1 MVCSLFTFL
10 VVQLT
15 IYIYSGEEKP
25 SCLNCQGQNEPCDY
39 SLRLNW
45 GGRTRRRS
53 SVDSPGSQSGSLSFS
68 FSLSP
73 LGLPQECSTVP
84 APRFKPTGLEENT
97 AQDVPARALL
107 WEAGHA
113 GEISI
118 GRTYPSRLHDIQDS
132 ATAPD
137 QSLNPPTCT
146 TDRAPVDM
154 DLSREDAPDN
164 PVPNSFGDPH
174 YHAPL
179 NTGSSIS
186 ALLNFNLPSGPDS
199 QPISFIRPSMDVPE
213 YPLNQ
218 SSGLPDYQNISGS
231 PPVDMGPTGASDS
244 PSDSHGTLSP
254 RSLDTS
260 LFTSSTPGD
269 QKESPDM
276 FLPGP
281 FDGHPGAG
289 PDRVKHARSDSFC
302 ARLGNSRVTFDE
314 YRSLTNSEKW
324 HAYLTSVTD
333 HYGMDCGRPDTD
345 LGNNDD
351 HSAIDIND
359 ALGTVQSQTTS
370 KVSSPE
376 TIQTE
381 DGHDSASGCK
391 YDYYASHVA
400 INIPRYLSPLPP
412 SLVNVPINLM
422 YFHHFLNHTARVL
435 VTHDCGD
442 NPFSSVLPSS
452 KHCFLYRVRIT
463 IC

>member
-1 MVCSLFTFL
+1 MVCVPFAFL
-10 VVQLT
+10 VTQLN
-15 IYIYSGEEKP
+15 IYTCSGEEKP

-53 SVDSPGSQSGSLSFS
+53 SVDSPGSQSGSLSFL
-68 FSLSP
+68 FPLSP
-73 LGLPQECSTVP
+73 LALSQEYSTDPV
-84 APRFKPTGLEENT
+84 PRFKPSGLEENT
-97 AQDVPARALL
+97 AQDVPARMLL

-132 ATAPD
+132 ATVPD

-154 DLSREDAPDN
+154 DLSREDVPDN
-164 PVPNSFGDPH
+164 PVPNSFGGPH
-174 YHAPL
+174 YHSSL
-179 NTGSSIS
+179 NTDSSIS
-186 ALLNFNLPSGPDS
+186 ALLNFNLPTGPVS
-199 QPISFIRPSMDVPE
+199 QPISFIRPSIDVTG
-213 YPLNQ
+213 YTVNQ
-218 SSGLPDYQNISGS
+218 SSGLPDYQNLSGS
-231 PPVDMGPTGASDS
+231 SPVNMGPIGTSSGS

-254 RSLDTS
+254 HSLDTS
-260 LFTSSTPGD
+260 PFTSSTSGD

-281 FDGHPGAG
+281 IDGQPGAA
-289 PDRVKHARSDSFC
+289 PDKAKHARSGSFC

-314 YRSLTNSEKW
+314 CRGPTNSEKW
-324 HAYLTSVTD
+324 RAYLTSVTD
-333 HYGMDCGRPDTD
+333 HYGMDCGRPDMD
-345 LGNNDD
+345 LGSNDD
-351 HSAIDIND
+351 HSAIDIDD

-376 TIQTE
+376 TTQME
-381 DGHDSASGCK
+381 NAQDRARGCK
-391 YDYYASHVA
+391 YDYYASSVA

-422 YFHHFLNHTARVL
+422 YFHHFLNHTAKVL

-452 KHCFLYRVRIT
+452 EPLAPIPCA
-463 IC
+463 

>member
-1 MVCSLFTFL
+1 MVWILFALL
-10 VVQLT
+10 VAQLT

-45 GGRTRRRS
+45 GGRARRRS
-53 SVDSPGSQSGSLSFS
+53 SVGSPGSQSGSLSFS
-68 FSLSP
+68 FPLSP
-73 LGLPQECSTVP
+73 LALSQEYSTGAVR
-84 APRFKPTGLEENT
+84 RFKPSGLEENT
-97 AQDVPARALL
+97 AQDVPASALL

-113 GEISI
+113 GGISI
-118 GRTYPSRLHDIQDS
+118 GRAYPSRLHDIQDS
-132 ATAPD
+132 ATVPD
-137 QSLNPPTCT
+137 QSLNQPTCT

-154 DLSREDAPDN
+154 DLSREGVPEN
-164 PVPNSFGDPH
+164 PVPNSFGAPH

-186 ALLNFNLPSGPDS
+186 ALLNFNLPSGPVS
-199 QPISFIRPSMDVPE
+199 QPISFMRPSIDVPG
-213 YPLNQ
+213 YAVNQ
-218 SSGLPDYQNISGS
+218 SSGLPDYQNLSGS
-231 PPVDMGPTGASDS
+231 PPVDVGPTGVSDS

-260 LFTSSTPGD
+260 VFTSSTPGD
-269 QKESPDM
+269 QKDSPDM
-276 FLPGP
+276 FLPG
-281 FDGHPGAG
+281 FIDGRPGTA
-289 PDRVKHARSDSFC
+289 PDRAKHARSDSFC
-302 ARLGNSRVTFDE
+302 ARLRNSRVTFDE

-333 HYGMDCGRPDTD
+333 HYGMDCGRPDMD

-351 HSAIDIND
+351 HSAINVND
-359 ALGTVQSQTTS
+359 ALGTLQSKTS

-376 TIQTE
+376 TTQTE
-381 DGHDSASGCK
+381 NGHDRTSGYK
-391 YDYYASHVA
+391 YDYYASPVA

-412 SLVNVPINLM
+412 SLVHVPINLM

-452 KHCFLYRVRIT
+452 KHFCLYRLRIT
-463 IC
+463 VY